1 MQIRA
6 SQKEDITAIMSIYEK
21 ARAFMDQT
29 GNPTQWG
36 DGYPQQDLIEE
47 DLQQGHSYVCEENGK
62 IVGTFTLIF
71 GEDPTYQIIE
81 KGAWHSQQPYGRSTG
96 SLLMALQRV
105 LPAHVLISAKKKL
118 TI

>member
-6 SQKEDITAIMSIYEK
+6 SQKEDITAIMRIYEK

-81 KGAWHSQQPYGRSTG
+81 KGAWHSQQPYGAIHRVASDGTC
-96 SLLMALQRV
+96 LLYTSDA
-105 LPAHVLISAKKKL
+105 ADE
-118 TI
+118 

>member
-6 SQKEDITAIMSIYEK
+6 SQKEDITAIMRIYEK

-47 DLQQGHSYVCEENGK
+47 DLQQGHSYVCEENRRD
-62 IVGTFTLIF
+62 FYF
-71 GEDPTYQIIE
+71 NFR
-81 KGAWHSQQPYGRSTG
+81 GRSDLSDHREG
-96 SLLMALQRV
+96 CMAF
-105 LPAHVLISAKKKL
+105 SAAVRGDPQGRF
-118 TI
+118 